1 MGYSSTFPILRNEA
15 SNEAFGDLID
25 DSLLILLLLMMTV
38 NPHIAFLSVK
48 ALKESFN

>member
-1 MGYSSTFPILRNEA
+1 MGNSGTVSILRNEA

-38 NPHIAFLSVK
+38 NPHVAFLSVK